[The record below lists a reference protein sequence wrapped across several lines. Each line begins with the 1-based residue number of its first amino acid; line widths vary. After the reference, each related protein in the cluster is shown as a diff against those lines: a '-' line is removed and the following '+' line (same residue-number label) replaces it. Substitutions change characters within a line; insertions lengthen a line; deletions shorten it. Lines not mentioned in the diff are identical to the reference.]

1 MKVLCTECGRD
12 LKCLRVGVLV
22 KELFQKNRE
31 VYRIWSA
38 DLLECPECDLKV
50 VARFAEKPIADHF
63 DPCDKT
69 PMADVLKECEG
80 KTLGFD
86 LFIWK
91 EYAPNEGNHLP
102 EYLRRKGRVPLLKKS
117 PGPEVEIVTQGD
129 PRKA

>member
-1 MKVLCTECGRD
+1 MRILCAECGRD
-12 LKCLRVGVLV
+12 LKCLRAGVLV

-50 VARFAEKPIADHF
+50 VARFADKPIADHF

-69 PMADVLKECEG
+69 PMAVALKECEG
-80 KTLGFD
+80 KTLGLD

-91 EYAPNEGNHLP
+91 EYEHASNDGDHFPKF
-102 EYLRRKGRVPLLKKS
+102 LRRKS
-117 PGPEVEIVTQGD
+117 GPKIETVTHGD
-129 PRKA
+129 PRKI